1 MLKKDKKDILFIIL
15 TIFMSIWFI
24 WRYRFGYGGYDEPFY
39 INLNHKIYTGGKYII
54 NEWNLAQFF
63 SLITLPIYY
72 LFRIFF
78 KNTEGIFLFYR
89 YTYLFFQIFI
99 TIFIYCRLKK
109 LNIGYISVLVSL
121 IYYIFTPVGIPN
133 LSYNT
138 IGVMVVSMITVIIT
152 TSKLNKM
159 VAFELGVL
167 YSLLVLCNPYTVIL
181 ILPIIVYSLF
191 LSFKKGYDMRILLF
205 FLCGTILL
213 AIPSIIFFLSKANIF
228 EYLTSLH
235 NIFSID
241 NTHGKESVLSIFFNY
256 AWVFFWSDKW
266 SNLGSGS
273 LVALLLL
280 VFILRKKEFKEKE
293 TIFFLAGIFS
303 LLILNRYS
311 HNLITLESHHIYF
324 PITIMGSISYYS
336 MSNEKQKK
344 YKDIYNWLLIG
355 VLYSFFMSLA
365 SDTRVFAIGTGL
377 FISTLPS
384 VILILEYI
392 KEERGI
398 YKRSMI
404 VGYLLL
410 SLFLGNMLY
419 IKHNYIFA
427 EDDTKIL
434 NTKILNG
441 PLKGV
446 ITTKEKVKEYNVL
459 YFGLKNSLEKAG
471 YKEGEGVL
479 IIDRSTWAPMI
490 NDMYN
495 CTYTAWSE
503 NIIEELEK
511 YYSLNPDVK
520 NKVKYIYIPNNLL
533 GKKIMK
539 ILFPKKKY
547 KTINNGTAFMY
558 ILE

>member
-1 MLKKDKKDILFIIL
+1 MLKKDKKDILFIVL

-213 AIPSIIFFLSKANIF
+213 AIPSIIFFLSKASIF
-228 EYLTSLH
+228 EYLSSLH

-377 FISTLPS
+377 LISTLPS

-446 ITTKEKVKEYNVL
+446 ITTKEKVEEYNIL
-459 YFGLKNSLEKAG
+459 YFGLKDSLKTVG

-479 IIDRSTWAPMI
+479 IIDRSTWAPMV

-511 YYSLNPDVK
+511 YYFLNPDVK

-539 ILFPKKKY
+539 ILFPEKKY
-547 KTINNGTAFMY
+547 ISINNGKATIY
-558 ILE
+558 CVE

>member
-1 MLKKDKKDILFIIL
+1 M
-15 TIFMSIWFI
+15 
-24 WRYRFGYGGYDEPFY
+24 
-39 INLNHKIYTGGKYII
+39 
-54 NEWNLAQFF
+54 
-63 SLITLPIYY
+63 
-72 LFRIFF
+72 
-78 KNTEGIFLFYR
+78 
-89 YTYLFFQIFI
+89 
-99 TIFIYCRLKK
+99 
-109 LNIGYISVLVSL
+109 
-121 IYYIFTPVGIPN
+121 
-133 LSYNT
+133 
-138 IGVMVVSMITVIIT
+138 
-152 TSKLNKM
+152 
-159 VAFELGVL
+159 
-167 YSLLVLCNPYTVIL
+167 
-181 ILPIIVYSLF
+181 
-191 LSFKKGYDMRILLF
+191 
-205 FLCGTILL
+205 
-213 AIPSIIFFLSKANIF
+213 
-228 EYLTSLH
+228 
-235 NIFSID
+235 
-241 NTHGKESVLSIFFNY
+241 
-256 AWVFFWSDKW
+256 
-266 SNLGSGS
+266 
-273 LVALLLL
+273 
-280 VFILRKKEFKEKE
+280 
-293 TIFFLAGIFS
+293 
-303 LLILNRYS
+303 LILNRYS
-311 HNLITLESHHIYF
+311 RNLITLESHHIYF
-324 PITIMGSISYYS
+324 PVTIMGGISYYS

-377 FISTLPS
+377 LIATLPS

-410 SLFLGNMLY
+410 LLFLGNMLY

-427 EDDTKIL
+427 EDNIKIL

-446 ITTKEKVKEYNVL
+446 ITTKEKVEEYNIL
-459 YFGLKNSLEKAG
+459 YFGLKDSLKTVG

-479 IIDRSTWAPMI
+479 IIDRSTWAPMV

-539 ILFPKKKY
+539 ILFPEKKY
-547 KTINNGTAFMY
+547 ISINNGKATIY
-558 ILE
+558 CVE

>member
-1 MLKKDKKDILFIIL
+1 MLKKDKKDILFIVL

-109 LNIGYISVLVSL
+109 LNIGYIIVLVSL

-213 AIPSIIFFLSKANIF
+213 AIPSIIFFLSKASIF
-228 EYLTSLH
+228 EYLSSLH

-377 FISTLPS
+377 LISTLPS

-446 ITTKEKVKEYNVL
+446 ITTKEKVEEYNIL
-459 YFGLKNSLEKAG
+459 YFGLKDSLKTVG

-479 IIDRSTWAPMI
+479 IIDRSTWAPMV

-511 YYSLNPDVK
+511 YYFLNPDVK

-539 ILFPKKKY
+539 ILFPEKKY
-547 KTINNGTAFMY
+547 ISINNGKATIY
-558 ILE
+558 CVE

>member
-152 TSKLNKM
+152 TSKLNKI

-191 LSFKKGYDMRILLF
+191 LSFKKEYDIRILLF

-228 EYLTSLH
+228 
-235 NIFSID
+235 
-241 NTHGKESVLSIFFNY
+241 
-256 AWVFFWSDKW
+256 
-266 SNLGSGS
+266 
-273 LVALLLL
+273 
-280 VFILRKKEFKEKE
+280 
-293 TIFFLAGIFS
+293 
-303 LLILNRYS
+303 
-311 HNLITLESHHIYF
+311 
-324 PITIMGSISYYS
+324 
-336 MSNEKQKK
+336 
-344 YKDIYNWLLIG
+344 
-355 VLYSFFMSLA
+355 
-365 SDTRVFAIGTGL
+365 
-377 FISTLPS
+377 
-384 VILILEYI
+384 
-392 KEERGI
+392 
-398 YKRSMI
+398 
-404 VGYLLL
+404 
-410 SLFLGNMLY
+410 
-419 IKHNYIFA
+419 
-427 EDDTKIL
+427 
-434 NTKILNG
+434 
-441 PLKGV
+441 
-446 ITTKEKVKEYNVL
+446 
-459 YFGLKNSLEKAG
+459 
-471 YKEGEGVL
+471 
-479 IIDRSTWAPMI
+479 
-490 NDMYN
+490 
-495 CTYTAWSE
+495 
-503 NIIEELEK
+503 
-511 YYSLNPDVK
+511 
-520 NKVKYIYIPNNLL
+520 
-533 GKKIMK
+533 
-539 ILFPKKKY
+539 
-547 KTINNGTAFMY
+547 
-558 ILE
+558 

>member
-39 INLNHKIYTGGKYII
+39 INLNHKISTGGKYII

-152 TSKLNKM
+152 TSKLNKI

-191 LSFKKGYDMRILLF
+191 LSFKKEYDIRILLF

-228 EYLTSLH
+228 EYLSSLH

-241 NTHGKESVLSIFFNY
+241 NTHGKESILSIFFNY

-311 HNLITLESHHIYF
+311 RNLITLESHHIYF
-324 PITIMGSISYYS
+324 PVTIMGGISYYS

-377 FISTLPS
+377 LIATLPS

-410 SLFLGNMLY
+410 LLFLGNMLY

-427 EDDTKIL
+427 EDNIKIL

-446 ITTKEKVKEYNVL
+446 ITTKEKVEEYNIL
-459 YFGLKNSLEKAG
+459 YFGLKDSLKTVG

-479 IIDRSTWAPMI
+479 IIDRSTWAPMV

-539 ILFPKKKY
+539 ILFPEKKY
-547 KTINNGTAFMY
+547 ISINNGKATIY
-558 ILE
+558 CVE

>member
-1 MLKKDKKDILFIIL
+1 
-15 TIFMSIWFI
+15 
-24 WRYRFGYGGYDEPFY
+24 
-39 INLNHKIYTGGKYII
+39 
-54 NEWNLAQFF
+54 
-63 SLITLPIYY
+63 
-72 LFRIFF
+72 
-78 KNTEGIFLFYR
+78 
-89 YTYLFFQIFI
+89 
-99 TIFIYCRLKK
+99 
-109 LNIGYISVLVSL
+109 
-121 IYYIFTPVGIPN
+121 
-133 LSYNT
+133 
-138 IGVMVVSMITVIIT
+138 
-152 TSKLNKM
+152 M

-191 LSFKKGYDMRILLF
+191 LSFKKEYDIRILLF

-228 EYLTSLH
+228 EYLSSLH

-241 NTHGKESVLSIFFNY
+241 NTHGKESILSIFFNY

-324 PITIMGSISYYS
+324 PITIMGGISYYS

-377 FISTLPS
+377 LISTLPS

-410 SLFLGNMLY
+410 SLFLGIMLY

-446 ITTKEKVKEYNVL
+446 ITTKEKVEEYNIL
-459 YFGLKNSLEKAG
+459 YFGLKDSLKTVG

-479 IIDRSTWAPMI
+479 IIDRSTWAPMV

-520 NKVKYIYIPNNLL
+520 NKVKYIYIPNNLF
-533 GKKIMK
+533 GKKIMR
-539 ILFPKKKY
+539 ILFPEKKY

>member
-1 MLKKDKKDILFIIL
+1 MLKKDKKDILFIVL

-191 LSFKKGYDMRILLF
+191 LSFKKEYDIRILLF

-228 EYLTSLH
+228 EYLSSLH

-241 NTHGKESVLSIFFNY
+241 NTHGKESILSIFFNY

-324 PITIMGSISYYS
+324 PITIMGGISYYS

-377 FISTLPS
+377 LISTLPS

-410 SLFLGNMLY
+410 SLFLGIMLY

-446 ITTKEKVKEYNVL
+446 ITTKEKVEEYNIL
-459 YFGLKNSLEKAG
+459 YFGLKDSLKTVG

-479 IIDRSTWAPMI
+479 IIDRSTWAPMV

-520 NKVKYIYIPNNLL
+520 NKVKYIYIPNNLF
-533 GKKIMK
+533 GKKIMR
-539 ILFPKKKY
+539 ILFPEKKY